1 MPMIKYLRMI
11 NLKQDVNCFF
21 LKDYFVIAMV
31 FETLLD
37 AQDFQ
42 MISEILA

>member
-1 MPMIKYLRMI
+1 MLT
-11 NLKQDVNCFF
+11 VF
-21 LKDYFVIAMV
+21 LKDYSVIAMV